1 MVAFLEIKQ
10 ERRKNMVAL
19 PKVTL
24 NANLDEGFCFGCGRN
39 NPIGLKLKFTRNGDS
54 IRTEFTPDK
63 THQGWPG
70 LLHGGILGTLL
81 DEAMSNI
88 AYATGN
94 TCLTASIN
102 IRIKQPVKVEIPL
115 VVTAWITR
123 HGARLIETE
132 GRVCLKDGTVVAE
145 STAKQFIA
153 LNMAGK
159 PDRVKEIRR
168 HV

>member
-1 MVAFLEIKQ
+1 MI
-10 ERRKNMVAL
+10 AL

-24 NANLDEGFCFGCGRN
+24 NADLDEEFCFGCGRH
-39 NPIGLKLKFTRNGDS
+39 NPIGLKLKFTRDGAN
-54 IRTEFTPDK
+54 IRAGFTPDR

-88 AYATGN
+88 AYATGH
-94 TCLTASIN
+94 TCLTATIG
-102 IRIKQPVKVEIPL
+102 IRIKQPIKIDVPL

-123 HGARLIETE
+123 RSTRLIETA
-132 GRVCLKDGTVVAE
+132 GSVCLNDGTVVAE
-145 STAKQFIA
+145 ASAKQFIA
-153 LNMAGK
+153 GSAAGG
-159 PDRVKEIRR
+159 PDRVREIRR

>member
-1 MVAFLEIKQ
+1 MVAI
-10 ERRKNMVAL
+10 

-39 NPIGLKLKFTRNGDS
+39 NPIGLKLKFKMDGST

-81 DEAMSNI
+81 DEAMSNV
-88 AYATGN
+88 AYTTGN

-102 IRIKQPVKVEIPL
+102 IRIRQPIKVEVPL
-115 VVTAWITR
+115 IVTARITR
-123 HGARLIETE
+123 LGKKLIETE
-132 GRVCLKDGTVVAE
+132 GRVSLEDGTVVAE
-145 STAKQFIA
+145 STAKQFVA
-153 LNMAGK
+153 VNAAGR
-159 PDRVKEIRR
+159 PDRVRETRR

>member
-1 MVAFLEIKQ
+1 
-10 ERRKNMVAL
+10 MVAL

-24 NANLDEGFCFGCGRN
+24 NADLDEGLCFGCGRH
-39 NPIGLKLKFTRNGDS
+39 NPIGLKLQFTRDGDA
-54 IRTEFTPDK
+54 IRAEFTPGK
-63 THQGWPG
+63 NYQGWPG

-88 AYATGN
+88 AYATGK
-94 TCLTASIN
+94 TCLTASIE
-102 IRIKQPVKVEIPL
+102 IRLKQPVKVEVPL

-123 HGARLIETE
+123 HRSKLIETA

-145 STAKQFIA
+145 SSAKQFVA
-153 LNMAGK
+153 EAGAGR
-159 PDRVKEIRR
+159 PDRVRETRR

>member
-1 MVAFLEIKQ
+1 MVAI
-10 ERRKNMVAL
+10 

-24 NANLDEGFCFGCGRN
+24 NADLDEGFCFGCGRN
-39 NPIGLKLKFTRNGDS
+39 NPIGLKLKFTRDGDT
-54 IRTEFTPDK
+54 IRTEFTPDR

-102 IRIKQPVKVEIPL
+102 IRIRQPIKVEVPL
-115 VVTAWITR
+115 IVTARI
-123 HGARLIETE
+123 ARQGKKLIETE
-132 GRVCLKDGTVVAE
+132 GRVCLEDGTVVAE
-145 STAKQFIA
+145 STAKQFVA
-153 LNMAGK
+153 ENAAGK
-159 PDRVKEIRR
+159 RDRVKETRR

>member
-1 MVAFLEIKQ
+1 MVAI
-10 ERRKNMVAL
+10 

-24 NANLDEGFCFGCGRN
+24 NADLDEGLCFGCGRN
-39 NPIGLKLKFTRNGDS
+39 NPIGLKLNFTKDGDT
-54 IRTEFTPDK
+54 IRAEFTPDK

-70 LLHGGILGTLL
+70 LLHGGILGCLL
-81 DEAMSNI
+81 DEAMSNV

-102 IRIKQPVKVEIPL
+102 IRLKQLVKVEAPL
-115 VVTAWITR
+115 VITARITR
-123 HGARLIETE
+123 HRKKLIETT
-132 GRVCLKDGTVVAE
+132 GQVCLKDGTVVAE

-153 LNMAGK
+153 ENEAGK
-159 PDRVKEIRR
+159 PDKVRETRS